1 MIRRHLILAA
11 LLAGLAAPALAVTG
25 ITMADTSLGKVLADA
40 NGMTLYTY
48 DPDTPGTSTCYGGC
62 ATNWP
67 PLIAPAGSVAEGDYG
82 LTTRTDG
89 ALQWTYGGKP
99 LYLWIKDSK
108 PGDVTG
114 DGVGGVWHIIKAN

>member
-1 MIRRHLILAA
+1 MIRKHLILAA
-11 LLAGLAAPALAVTG
+11 VLAGFAFPALADTG
-25 ITMADTSLGKVLADA
+25 IMAADTSLGKVLADA

-48 DPDTPGTSTCYGGC
+48 DPDTDGTSTCYGGC

-67 PLIAPAGSVAEGDYG
+67 PLLAPAGAVAEGNYG

-89 ALQWTYGGKP
+89 TMQWTYDGKP
-99 LYLWIKDSK
+99 LYLWIKDTK

-114 DGVGGVWHIIKAN
+114 DGVGGKWHVIMSM